1 MKAAKKN
8 SAIGSSLDD
17 FLEAEGV
24 REEFEALA
32 IKEVIAWQIMQAME
46 ERKISKARM
55 AQLMKTSRAQI
66 DRLLDPSSGNVTLET
81 LARAAQVVGRHLRL
95 ELV

>member
-55 AQLMKTSRAQI
+55 AQLMNTSRAQI

>member
-17 FLEAEGV
+17 FLETEGV

-32 IKEVIAWQIMQAME
+32 IKEVIAWQIMRAME

-55 AQLMKTSRAQI
+55 AQLMNTSRAQI